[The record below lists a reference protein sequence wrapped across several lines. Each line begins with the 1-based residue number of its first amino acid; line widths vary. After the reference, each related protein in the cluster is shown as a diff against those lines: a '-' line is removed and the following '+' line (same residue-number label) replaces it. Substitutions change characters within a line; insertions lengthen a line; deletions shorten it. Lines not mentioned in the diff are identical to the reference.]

1 MDGIRNQEYEL
12 LMETARKH
20 LDPSW
25 KYGEVTVLKTA
36 KGNLYAVRI
45 PDYQDAATREPLENL
60 CIRQLAE
67 AEDTEVCSCL
77 ATVNGNTPEI
87 LSWNFRSGLVTL
99 NPSNLNTMQFLWG
112 GEDHIHM
119 KPFSALLPPKKA

>member
-1 MDGIRNQEYEL
+1 MDGIREQEYEL

-20 LDPSW
+20 LNPSR
-25 KYGEVTVLKTA
+25 KHGEAVVLKTT
-36 KGNLYAVRI
+36 KGNLYVTQI
-45 PDYQDAATREPLENL
+45 PNYQDALLRESLENR

-67 AEDTEVCSCL
+67 AEDTEVFSCL

-87 LSWNFRSGLVTL
+87 LSWNFRSGLVSL
-99 NPSNLNTMQFLWG
+99 NPSNLNTLHFLWG
-112 GEDHIHM
+112 GEDHIHL